1 MSSCWGVI
9 LFSSLFVYS
18 VFFFFALLHDVRI
31 QSFRLWQF
39 NFNYGEIPH
48 NTQQLANGAK
58 KNKQHKI
65 IFRIGRFYCISD
77 SIACIFWR
85 YRLVLIEPVFVNFD
99 CCYFQIIACFYGN
112 FSLLCNLRY

>member
-18 VFFFFALLHDVRI
+18 VFFYFFALLHDVRI

-48 NTQQLANGAK
+48 NTQQLANDAK
-58 KNKQHKI
+58 KINNTRSSFASDVSIVSQTPLLV
-65 IFRIGRFYCISD
+65 FFGDIG
-77 SIACIFWR
+77 
-85 YRLVLIEPVFVNFD
+85 
-99 CCYFQIIACFYGN
+99 
-112 FSLLCNLRY
+112 